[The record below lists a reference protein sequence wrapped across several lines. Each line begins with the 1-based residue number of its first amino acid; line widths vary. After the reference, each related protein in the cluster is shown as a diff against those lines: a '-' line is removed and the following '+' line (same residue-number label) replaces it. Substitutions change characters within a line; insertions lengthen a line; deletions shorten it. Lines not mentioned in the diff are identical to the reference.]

1 MKSHDL
7 LAVLEPIVGYLNAE
21 PMRLLAARGLQAALA
36 TLALYGLLR
45 GLAALSARLRARLE
59 DPASRLPSLRIQH
72 IEILPAAR
80 VREGLLKSLGFSR
93 VAATIL
99 VSYVYLAVVLSLFP
113 RSRGLAADLL
123 GYVMAPLSGFVLGLL
138 GFIPNLIFIAVTLG
152 IVRYSLKLLNLI
164 FDEVGAHRLRLPG
177 FHPDWA
183 EPTWQ
188 IARFLAVAF
197 TIVIIFPYLP
207 GSESSAFKGVSVFLG
222 VLLSL
227 GSGSAISNSVSGV
240 IMTYMRPFAK
250 GDRVRIA
257 DTTGDVLER
266 SLLVTRLRTIKNE
279 EVTIPNALV
288 LGAHIVNYTAA
299 LGHGGLI
306 LHTEVTIGYD
316 APWRKV
322 HRLLI
327 EAAASVDGIEKAP
340 APFILQTALGDY
352 SVRYELNA
360 YTKLPSQTAALYSR
374 LHQAVQ
380 DRFNAEGVEIMSPAF
395 EVRRAGPASTVPAE
409 PLAS

>member
-1 MKSHDL
+1 MNRRDL
-7 LAVLEPIVGYLNAE
+7 LAALEPIITYLNAE
-21 PMRLLAARGLQAALA
+21 AFRLLVVRGLQAALA

-45 GLAALSARLRARLE
+45 GLAALCGRLRARLE
-59 DPASRLPSLRIQH
+59 DPRAKLPSLRIQH

-80 VREGLLKSLGFSR
+80 VREGLLKALGLAR
-93 VAATIL
+93 AAATL
-99 VSYVYLAVVLSLFP
+99 LLSYVYLALVLSLFP
-113 RSRGLAADLL
+113 RSSGLASDLL
-123 GYVMAPLSGFVLGLL
+123 GYVLAPLSSFALGVL
-138 GFIPNLIFIAVTLG
+138 GFIPNLIFIAVTLA
-152 IVRYSLKLLNLI
+152 IVRYLLKLLNLI
-164 FDEVGAHRLRLPG
+164 FDEVGAQRLRLPG

-188 IARFLAVAF
+188 ITRFLAVAF

-207 GSESSAFKGVSVFLG
+207 GSDSSAFKGVSVFLG

-288 LGAHIVNYTAA
+288 LGAHIVNYSAA

-306 LHTEVTIGYD
+306 LHAEVTIGYD

-322 HRLLI
+322 HRLLL
-327 EAAASVDGIEKAP
+327 EAAASVEGVEKSP
-340 APFILQTALGDY
+340 APFVLQTALGDY

-360 YTKLPSQTAALYSR
+360 HTRRPNEMATLYSR
-374 LHQAVQ
+374 LHEAVQ

-395 EVRRAGPASTVPAE
+395 EVRRAGPASTIPSD
-409 PLAS
+409 PLGA